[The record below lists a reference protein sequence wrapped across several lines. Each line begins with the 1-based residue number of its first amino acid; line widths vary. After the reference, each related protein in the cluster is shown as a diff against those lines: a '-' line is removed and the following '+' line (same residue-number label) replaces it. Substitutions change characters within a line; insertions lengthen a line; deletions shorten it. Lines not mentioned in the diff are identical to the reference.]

1 LWSRISAD
9 CHREDWKGIILAMM
23 GTGFLRAEDVA
34 YRWSVTSDRYTDTD
48 FNNLIGDYKDGIQ
61 GKDGSI
67 SIGTIYHHA
76 YSMEAV
82 A

>member
-1 LWSRISAD
+1 MHCGINLNMCVVKLPSKPI
-9 CHREDWKGIILAMM
+9 EDI
-23 GTGFLRAEDVA
+23 A
-34 YRWSVTSDRYTDTD
+34 YQWSVTSDRYTDTD